1 MNWKSF
7 QFIII
12 LIFVVLFCRKL
23 LSCLRPRP
31 CSGVSAFL
39 HPWLSF
45 CSITLR
51 DNTSL
56 PQNARIFPGPIEEY
70 QIGIQDKNRNGAF
83 KRICIYIINEV
94 EVGNNSGMSWY
105 WGLTKYRWC
114 MEWQEGKER
123 RMKTFQFDKIKNGR
137 KIKEN
142 DDKIKTRKGNKI
154 FILFPFILYFSDD
167 FSIFNSNSTQF
178 FLHEAIFKWKSSK
191 TEGNQKSS
199 FPHQFFC
206 RFPFLAFYFLFTSN

>member
-1 MNWKSF
+1 MKWIFYTNKCFIYNLKEFKWIESHSNLLSF
-7 QFIII
+7 SS
-12 LIFVVLFCRKL
+12 LLFCSGRKW

-39 HPWLSF
+39 HPWFSF
-45 CSITLR
+45 CFITLR

-154 FILFPFILYFSDD
+154 FILFPFIF
-167 FSIFNSNSTQF
+167 IFFRRLFHLQF
-178 FLHEAIFKWKSSK
+178 QFNTIFPPWSY
-191 TEGNQKSS
+191 
-199 FPHQFFC
+199 
-206 RFPFLAFYFLFTSN
+206 L